1 MKDSTW
7 YVVRK
12 KVTHH
17 VPRTTFTMTEEFDI
31 QCESCGTIYSH
42 LEDVCPYCGEPQPLG
57 LAHERSA
64 MTPDSAYP
72 DYAPAENPYYDQQ
85 PYAAYPADVAYT
97 DDEFLPDELEG
108 QYGGYETDAGY
119 EPGYEAYPTD
129 YAETGYYPEDEP
141 YPDEE
146 TFPEYGG
153 YDQASPAEFEDETY
167 LEEDTQP
174 RRFTKR
180 RTLLGCLGILLCIG
194 LMYGSIG
201 IFAAY
206 RGLQEQVSE
215 KQTEAQDHFE
225 RGQEHLTNNS
235 LDLAIAEF
243 EMALSLNP
251 ALLEAREALREARRL
266 AQAKPTPT
274 SETRSAAAASIIE
287 KAETE
292 IEEKKWLEAAE
303 TLAQIRDLDPNF
315 QAERVSELLYTAN
328 FELGQQLTTPDNID
342 EALAAFERALAERP
356 DDPEATVEQAKAALY
371 VQGKAAV
378 DTDKA
383 RAIKAF
389 DQLYREDAEY
399 LDVETQLL
407 QAYEAY
413 GDELAEQEAW
423 CLAETQYL
431 EASELKPSS
440 GLKVKADASS
450 EKCAEVT
457 LAEADSGALPLTPQ
471 ATAAGNGSTAG
482 GVAAAPRLTPT
493 VAAANNAAPAASG
506 GSGSIYYSAFNPNE
520 ARWEI
525 LAVPAS
531 GGTPRVVA
539 LNGTMP
545 AVSPDGRW
553 LVYHSELIDAE
564 GFHRLDL
571 TTGEDARITQFQR
584 HILPRWGSD
593 SSRFLL
599 VAQEPG
605 TGRWQVQLG
614 FVDGKSDPIILRD
627 GRTPDWSATGLIAYQ
642 GTDAVGNNPGIYVVP
657 FDGGEATRLT
667 THESDRSPD
676 FSPDGSQ
683 LAYMSTKDGNWN
695 IYTISTAGSAP
706 RQITNSPGQ
715 DGLPA
720 WSPDGSTI
728 AYVSDA
734 GGGWAIYTVDAAG
747 GTPFKVTAW
756 DGVNLPDWLMAQ
768 IWWAR

>member
-1 MKDSTW
+1 
-7 YVVRK
+7 
-12 KVTHH
+12 
-17 VPRTTFTMTEEFDI
+17 MTEEFDI

-57 LAHERSA
+57 LTQGPSA
-64 MTPDSAYP
+64 RVAAYP
-72 DYAPAENPYYDQQ
+72 EYAETENLYNDQ
-85 PYAAYPADVAYT
+85 PYAAYPTDTAYE
-97 DDEFLPDELEG
+97 DEEFLPDELEG
-108 QYGGYETDAGY
+108 QYGDYDRYDSYQPGQVYQPEYGGY
-119 EPGYEAYPTD
+119 PH
-129 YAETGYYPEDEP
+129 PEDEP
-141 YPDEE
+141 YPDDEAY
-146 TFPEYGG
+146 PEYAE
-153 YDQASPAEFEDETY
+153 YDPTTQAEFEDETQP
-167 LEEDTQP
+167 EDDAP
-174 RRFTKR
+174 SRRFTKR
-180 RTLLGCLGILLCIG
+180 RTMLGCLGILLCIG

-206 RGLQEQVSE
+206 RGLQEQASE

-225 RGQEHLTNNS
+225 RGQEHLANSS

-251 ALLEAREALREARRL
+251 ALLEAREALREARRQ

-292 IEEKKWLEAAE
+292 VKDKKWTEAAE

-328 FELGQQLTTPDNID
+328 FELGQQLVTPANID

-356 DDPEATVEQAKAALY
+356 DDPEATVEHAKAALY
-371 VQGKAAV
+371 VEGKAAIEA
-378 DTDKA
+378 DKS

-389 DQLYREDAEY
+389 DQLYREDAAY
-399 LDVETQLL
+399 LDVEVQLL

-413 GDELAEQEAW
+413 GDELAEQEEW

-431 EASELKPSS
+431 EASDIKPDS

-457 LAEADSGALPLTPQ
+457 LAEADSGSAQVTPK
-471 ATAAGNGSTAG
+471 ATAAAGNGSTAG
-482 GVAAAPRLTPT
+482 PVAAATSLVTST
-493 VAAANNAAPAASG
+493 VAAASNNAVPATSG

-520 ARWEI
+520 SRWEI
-525 LAVPAS
+525 LAVPAG
-531 GGTPRVVA
+531 GGTPKAVA

-571 TTGEDARITQFQR
+571 TNGEDVRITQFQR

-599 VAQEPG
+599 AAQEPG
-605 TGRWQVQLG
+605 TGRWQVLLG
-614 FVDGKSDPIILRD
+614 FADGKSDPLILRD
-627 GRTPDWSATGLIAYQ
+627 GRTPDWSATGLIVYQ
-642 GTDAVGNNPGIYVVP
+642 GTDAGGNNPGIYVVP
-657 FDGGEATRLT
+657 FDGGDSTRLT

-676 FSPDGSQ
+676 FSPDGTQ
-683 LAYMSTKDGNWN
+683 LAYMSTKGGNWD

-720 WSPDGSTI
+720 WSPDGSKI
-728 AYVSDA
+728 AYVSDS
-734 GGGWAIYTVDAAG
+734 GGSWAIYVVDAAG
-747 GTPFKVTAW
+747 GTPVKVTPW
-756 DGVNLPDWLMAQ
+756 DGTNLPDWLMAQ
-768 IWWAR
+768 IWWAK